1 MSGIPLNCIA
11 LSQEWVLIHSVKTF
25 HENPRRYTEKGA
37 DGTDVEPSLNVPPQ
51 TCRELLAFQITRT
64 GATPPPGVLKLIEA
78 RGHQKHLTVIGIEP
92 NVHLAR
98 LERFVDPD
106 HALGNLIV
114 GTFFPVRPV
123 KLVPVPVLIRPT
135 DK

>member
-1 MSGIPLNCIA
+1 MPRIACFSDHKNRSNPAARSPEISG
-11 LSQEWVLIHSVKTF
+11 
-25 HENPRRYTEKGA
+25 
-37 DGTDVEPSLNVPPQ
+37 
-51 TCRELLAFQITRT
+51 LA
-64 GATPPPGVLKLIEA
+64 LIEA